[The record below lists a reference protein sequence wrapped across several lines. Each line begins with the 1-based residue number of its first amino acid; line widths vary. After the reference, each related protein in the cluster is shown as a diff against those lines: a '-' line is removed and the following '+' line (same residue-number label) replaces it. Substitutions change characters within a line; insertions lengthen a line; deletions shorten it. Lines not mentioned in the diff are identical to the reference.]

1 MMSGGSSAH
10 VLRNAGSGAQVPHT
24 LLLLLLPGNS
34 LSQAIYN
41 VQLPTEGDTG
51 EDFGA

>member
-1 MMSGGSSAH
+1 MTSGGSSAH

-24 LLLLLLPGNS
+24 LLLLLPGNS